1 MKLYSIGE
9 LEQLSGIKAGTIRI
23 WEKRFGIIEPWRT
36 DTNFRMYDEGQVRK
50 LMNVATLL
58 ADGRKISY
66 IASISDKMLHK
77 EVIAINELS
86 CDAASLSFINRLI
99 SAAVSF
105 NGQLFHETFD
115 AAVEYYGMYETVLQV
130 CYPFLHKLGIMWV
143 TENAVPVQEHFAT
156 ALVRR
161 RLLYATE
168 QLPVTKPGAKN
179 FLLLLPPGEWHET
192 GLLFAD
198 YLIRS
203 HGIHTVYLG
212 QNVPYEQVA
221 AVITQVQV
229 SHVLLFF
236 TIPADES
243 VTTAVRNQMGLSG
256 ATTLL
261 VAGNPSVTARIER
274 HKNTFI
280 LNEPASLLPFFE

>member
-66 IASISDKMLHK
+66 IASISDKVLHR
-77 EVIAINELS
+77 EVVAIHELS
-86 CDAASLSFINRLI
+86 CDAVSISFINRLI
-99 SAAVSF
+99 SAAVSL
-105 NGQLFHETFD
+105 NEQLFHETFN
-115 AAVEYYGMYETVLQV
+115 AAVEYYGMYESVLRV

-143 TENAVPVQEHFAT
+143 TETAVPVQEHFAT

-168 QLPVTKPGAKN
+168 QLPVKKTGKKL
-179 FLLLLPPGEWHET
+179 FVLLLPPGEWHEI

-203 HGIHTVYLG
+203 RGMNTIYLG
-212 QNVPYEQVA
+212 QNVPYENVA
-221 AVITQVQV
+221 AVVTEMRV

-236 TIPADES
+236 ITPAGNNA
-243 VTTAVRNQMGLSG
+243 TTAVRDQMGLAG
-256 ATTLL
+256 DATLL
-261 VAGNPSVTARIER
+261 LAGNPSVTARIES

-280 LNEPASLLPFFE
+280 LNDPGQLLPFLD